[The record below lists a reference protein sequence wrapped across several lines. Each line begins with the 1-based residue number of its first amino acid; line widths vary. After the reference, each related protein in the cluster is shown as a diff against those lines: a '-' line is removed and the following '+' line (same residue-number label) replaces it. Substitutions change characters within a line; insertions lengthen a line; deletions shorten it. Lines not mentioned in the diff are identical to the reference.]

1 MLRILFKSLPITSR
15 FVHAAF
21 SSTHVTMQTSYADY
35 VKFME
40 LVGNVK
46 VSENFLLL

>member
-1 MLRILFKSLPITSR
+1 MSSN
-15 FVHAAF
+15 F
-21 SSTHVTMQTSYADY
+21 SDY

-46 VSENFLLL
+46 VSFIIRISLDLFSREK